1 MTDIILDLDK
11 SEFDEFNLG
20 KNDLWQQDAAHQ
32 LIKHLTTL
40 GCAAKKIK
48 ENPSN
53 TENDTTRHVHDAI
66 LISGGRGTGKSIF

>member
-1 MTDIILDLDK
+1 MAPYTPILLIFMTEIILDLDK

-20 KNDLWQQDAAHQ
+20 KDELWQQDAANQ

-48 ENPSN
+48 EKPSN
-53 TENDTTRHVHDAI
+53 TEDDTVI
-66 LISGGRGTGKSIF
+66 PPKN